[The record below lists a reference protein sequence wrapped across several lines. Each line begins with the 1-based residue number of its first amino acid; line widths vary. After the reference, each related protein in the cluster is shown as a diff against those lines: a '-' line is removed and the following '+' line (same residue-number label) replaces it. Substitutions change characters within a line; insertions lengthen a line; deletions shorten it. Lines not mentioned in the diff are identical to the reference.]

1 MLPPPLHGDP
11 PPLHRAPFTHGAAC
25 AYCGEHESMQSLA
38 QRLIRCRVCSFLL
51 PLPRSG
57 ASDSAANS
65 VSHGAPLSLGTV
77 LRERYRLIDILGQG
91 AHGLTFLAH
100 HEFLN
105 HPCVVK
111 VLPHRIEDA
120 SDTAVRRLRNE
131 ASTGFRVNHPNVVRV
146 LDGDTLDGIWYFVTE
161 YVDGVDL
168 AAAAQNGV
176 TVDWRQAVAFA
187 IDAARGLEAIHRA
200 GLIHR
205 DIKPGNLI
213 LGTDGH
219 IRVADLGVARF
230 RDAQSHFV
238 QTGADQRAGTAAYA
252 APEVFA
258 QHEQVD
264 ARADLYSLGV
274 TLFELVTG
282 SLPGSKSIY
291 RRLLDSE
298 PGSVSWPANGPA
310 DVPEWFVAAILRL
323 LEAAPDR
330 RFASAAALADYLE
343 RPSAPPVRLD
353 SARRAEFPEAR
364 GLVVLPFENTS
375 EAEGDDWLGHAL
387 ADHLAR
393 SLAQL
398 PGAYV
403 VDLDQF
409 LPTLERLAQRAAR
422 PRMEQ
427 LLEAGRLSGAAT
439 MVAGAFRRSGETI
452 ELSAR
457 VHQSAGAAPTSI
469 EAARGALSALVD
481 LEGELF
487 DRLTNVLG
495 LAQTDVPAE
504 IRVRNGNSL
513 AAEERFFTAKRAFLR
528 GDYEA
533 AMRLGKAAIDI
544 DPDFGDA
551 LGVVGACCARMGR
564 YDEAVEYNRRQQL
577 LAAREGDERL
587 KVQAQANMGSM
598 HYFRGEYEAAHD
610 CLARAARIAD
620 GLGLTTEL
628 AQIRNNLGFV
638 LLQLGRQAEAEAT
651 FLRAVETLKKYGAL
665 VALVG
670 PYNGMGHVL
679 REQKRYEEA
688 RGYFNRA
695 LALAQESDD
704 DVNMG
709 VAYMNLGH
717 CALLQG
723 RLADAKHEL
732 AMALNILEQTS
743 FWNGLARVY
752 EYMADLNLRL
762 SNCAEA
768 ARCAERRIELARR
781 HSNLRTESAA
791 RRQKAAALRLAGRDG
806 EAAACLACGPDED
819 GNTLQGPSADASGQ
833 PRTT

>member
-1 MLPPPLHGDP
+1 MRSLGRRLMRCDV
-11 PPLHRAPFTHGAAC
+11 
-25 AYCGEHESMQSLA
+25 CG
-38 QRLIRCRVCSFLL
+38 FLL
-51 PLPRSG
+51 PVAR
-57 ASDSAANS
+57 AAGGDRAAVG
-65 VSHGAPLSLGTV
+65 VSTATPLAPGMV
-77 LRERYRLIDILGQG
+77 LRERYRLMDILGEG

-146 LDGDTLDGIWYFVTE
+146 LDGDALDGIWYFVTE
-161 YVDGVDL
+161 YIDGVDL
-168 AAAAQNGV
+168 ATAARDGA
-176 TVDWRQAVAFA
+176 TVDWRQAVRFG
-187 IDAARGLEAIHRA
+187 IDASRGLDAIHRA

-213 LGTDGH
+213 LGTDGQVH
-219 IRVADLGVARF
+219 VADLGVARF
-230 RDAQSHFV
+230 LDAQCYFGQQV
-238 QTGADQRAGTAAYA
+238 EDQRAGTLVYA

-264 ARADLYSLGV
+264 ARADLYSH
-274 TLFELVTG
+274 
-282 SLPGSKSIY
+282 
-291 RRLLDSE
+291 
-298 PGSVSWPANGPA
+298 
-310 DVPEWFVAAILRL
+310 VPEWFVAAILRL
-323 LEAAPDR
+323 LEGAPER
-330 RFASAAALADYLE
+330 RFESASTLVNYLE
-343 RPSAPPVRLD
+343 RPTAPHVQPDNAPP
-353 SARRAEFPEAR
+353 SEYPEPR
-364 GLVVLPFENTS
+364 GLVVLPFENAS
-375 EAEGDDWLGHAL
+375 GAEGEDWLGHAL

-393 SLAQL
+393 SLARV

-422 PRMEQ
+422 PRVEQ

-439 MVAGAFRRSGETI
+439 MVAGAFRRNGEKI
-452 ELSAR
+452 ELSVR
-457 VHQSAGAAPTSI
+457 VHQSADAEPVMI
-469 EAARGALSALVD
+469 EAARGKLSALVD

-487 DRLTNVLG
+487 DRLTDILG
-495 LAQTDVPAE
+495 LARTDSPAE
-504 IRVRNGNSL
+504 VRVRNGNSL

-533 AMRLGKAAIDI
+533 ALRLGKEAIEI
-544 DPDFGDA
+544 DPKFGDA
-551 LGVVGACCARMGR
+551 LGFVGACCARMGS
-564 YDEAVEYNRRQQL
+564 YDDAVEYNRRQQL
-577 LAAREGDERL
+577 LAARESDERL

-610 CLARAARIAD
+610 CLAHAARIAG

-628 AQIRNNLGFV
+628 AQIQNNLGFV
-638 LLQLGRQAEAEAT
+638 LLQLGRQAEAEGT

-679 REQKRYEEA
+679 REQKRYKEA
-688 RGYFNRA
+688 RSYFNRA

-762 SNCAEA
+762 SNCTEA

-791 RRQKAAALRLAGRDG
+791 RRQKAEALRLAGRDV
-806 EAAACLACGPDED
+806 EAAACLMRGPDGE
-819 GNTLQGPSADASGQ
+819 GNTLQRPSADASGR
-833 PRTT
+833 PRTA